1 MNKSLKNTQKLAF
14 GGMMAALVFA
24 ATYLFKI
31 PISITQGY
39 IHLGDAFI
47 LLGAVLLDWT
57 AIPAAA
63 IGSLLADL
71 IAGYP
76 LYCLPTFLIKAGVA
90 AIAVLGCRKTQSAW
104 IRILWF
110 VLAELWMVLGYF
122 LVEWLPLGYGLAA
135 ALGAVGPNLVQG
147 LSGVVIAALLQP
159 PVNACFLAGAVLRPF
174 SFAFAAQVWY
184 TFPVSLGKK
193 NTCRLVVR
201 RGAAVS
207 NPPSCGSSPFPKPG
221 WHTGGMSCEHDSDG
235 FL

>member
-1 MNKSLKNTQKLAF
+1 MNQNLKNTQKLAF
-14 GGMMAALVFA
+14 GGMLAALVFA

-57 AIPAAA
+57 AVPAAA

-90 AIAVLGCRKTQSAW
+90 AIAVVGCRKTQSDW
-104 IRILWF
+104 VRILWF

-122 LVEWLPLGYGLAA
+122 LVEWFPLGYGLAA

-147 LSGVVIAALLQP
+147 LSGVVIAAVLQP
-159 PVNACFLAGAVLRPF
+159 
-174 SFAFAAQVWY
+174 
-184 TFPVSLGKK
+184 
-193 NTCRLVVR
+193 VVR
-201 RGAAVS
+201 RIR
-207 NPPSCGSSPFPKPG
+207 KQK
-221 WHTGGMSCEHDSDG
+221 
-235 FL
+235 

>member
-1 MNKSLKNTQKLAF
+1 ML
-14 GGMMAALVFA
+14 AALVFA

-57 AIPAAA
+57 AVPAAA

-90 AIAVLGCRKTQSAW
+90 AIAVVGDW
-104 IRILWF
+104 VRILWF

-147 LSGVVIAALLQP
+147 LSGVVIAAVLQP
-159 PVNACFLAGAVLRPF
+159 
-174 SFAFAAQVWY
+174 
-184 TFPVSLGKK
+184 
-193 NTCRLVVR
+193 VVR
-201 RGAAVS
+201 RIR
-207 NPPSCGSSPFPKPG
+207 KQK
-221 WHTGGMSCEHDSDG
+221 
-235 FL
+235 